1 MTGWN
6 DWAGGV
12 PVTAAEF
19 VRSAGALIGAVLV
32 QVPGEQV
39 RRDLLAGLAAS
50 LATDGR
56 ESVLGVEHFERTG
69 DDRRRE
75 LARQA
80 RVIGSGITNLAE
92 QTTVPV
98 GGVVLRSNCE
108 GHVWTPAAAAHLT
121 GTPHAPVVMQLYNE
135 WLHQLV
141 LLRDA
146 LLPFRNWEQ
155 VRLRVDEHGLRRI
168 EDPRRA
174 FLADYLTRSPRHD
187 AVVRFAASSV
197 SEVRIPQRAYGFRV
211 EDGMALSSVVTGSP
225 LHSPRGLLDWSDA
238 ADGEPTAFVPASMT
252 TWQSLLPTRR
262 DPNGR
267 GGWSTCSWRR
277 TTVPGAHD

>member
-1 MTGWN
+1 MERLGRRC
-6 DWAGGV
+6 AGDCGGIR
-12 PVTAAEF
+12 PQ
-19 VRSAGALIGAVLV
+19 RRRLIGAVLV